1 MRKKL
6 MFCSEKHHMLIH
18 LLFGIFS
25 VAIIYFLDPS
35 VNLYKAS
42 FLAALFTFLPDIDH
56 LFFIFIYGRH
66 SNYASKIRAFL
77 GSKEIKK
84 VIDFCKTNHKNNTQ
98 IYSHNFVSLFLTLL
112 LFYYFLTIGKIYWS
126 TVFLSWSM
134 HYIFDLL
141 EDLLFFSKVNPN
153 WWLKF
158 GEKRS

>member
-1 MRKKL
+1 

-25 VAIIYFLDPS
+25 LAIIYFLDPN
-35 VNLYKAS
+35 VDLYKAG
-42 FLAALFTFLPDIDH
+42 FLAVLFSFLPDIDH
-56 LFFIFIYGRH
+56 LFFIFIYGHRTD
-66 SNYASKIRAFL
+66 YASKIRAFL
-77 GSKEIKK
+77 GKKEFKK
-84 VIDFCKTNHKNNTQ
+84 VINFCKTNHKDNTQ

-112 LFYYFLTIGKIYWS
+112 FFYYFFANRQVYWS
-126 TVFLSWSM
+126 VVFLSWSM